1 MCAPRLLPP
10 RKEAGVLR
18 AVAYA
23 RLPRCGRS
31 AENILRFKLDVA
43 PFDVWRVTEG
53 EAKEM
58 ASDNV
63 LQRRHLT
70 GLSCCELKL
79 EHAVVGLQTAFADGK
94 FDLPIV
100 RRRSQG
106 VCA

>member
-70 GLSCCELKL
+70 GLSCCERKL